1 MNSKS
6 CCKKA
11 MSEAIHKTVSM
22 VESEFGIQVRR
33 SPIPSES
40 RENLLI
46 ALRRHI
52 EQEVIRRTLSKIQS
66 ATGIYTEGQSD
77 HERMTNLMAVLEDGF
92 DEGNCRE
99 YYLDEDGYY
108 TRYE

>member
-77 HERMTNLMAVLEDGF
+77 HERMANLML
-92 DEGNCRE
+92 
-99 YYLDEDGYY
+99 Y
-108 TRYE
+108 